1 MDNDK
6 QETRERALEMA
17 RRVLAE
23 LETKAAG
30 NTALTILVN
39 LVIELEETRQLV
51 ERLRN
56 QVSS

>member
-30 NTALTILVN
+30 NTALTTLVN
-39 LVIELEETRQLV
+39 LMI
-51 ERLRN
+51 
-56 QVSS
+56 